1 MRPSLAL
8 LLVVSLASPLAA
20 QEPFD
25 FYSRGPYRPA
35 VPRPEAIT
43 GYPAGSQHTLYAV
56 MQHYLDTLVATA
68 TDRVRIETW
77 GRTSEYRPIRA
88 LIISDPANLAKLDQI
103 RAGIAEL
110 VDPRKTSPAR
120 AAAIAAQSP
129 AVAVFNYSVHGDEP
143 AGFEAAMQVA
153 YQLAASDEPQT
164 QEILKSVVV
173 VLNPS
178 ANPDGHERFAA
189 WYNSVSVGADHPWAF
204 EQNEPWS
211 ITGRYSHYRFDMN
224 RDLLAQSQPEVRAMM
239 DGILR
244 WHPQV
249 FVDHHS
255 TTSSFFFPPV
265 AQAVNMN
272 LPPQTTKWF
281 ATYGRGNAAAFDRY
295 GWQYYV
301 GGVFDFFYVGYW
313 DEWTTFQGASGMTY
327 ETDGGPEFRKRRDD
341 GSITTFLDG
350 IAHHF
355 VASLAT
361 LETTAKNRQSRLQDY
376 YEFRRSAMAEAAAD
390 RMKRVVI
397 VPGNDPQ
404 SSAHVIGLLL
414 RNGIEVTRLREPL
427 SSRVAHPYISPGT
440 AATAQTFPAGSYVID
455 LNQPQRRLAKG
466 MLEPQASMDR
476 SFVQREIG
484 KFQRNR
490 RRGDEA
496 DKEDYGFYDITAW
509 SLPLSFNLDAYWTED
524 AGPGGDAV
532 ADTIVPAPAA
542 PTRGASAYVF
552 LNDRPGAARLALALE
567 AESFRLAVTRQ
578 PILTGGR
585 TYPRGSFVARAQR
598 NPASLHERIAA
609 LGPALGVPVF
619 PLQTAFPDTGDAGIG
634 SEDVAGL
641 HAPKILV
648 AAGDGISETSYG
660 WLWYYLARELNV
672 AFTPVPLRAIARM
685 DDLQT
690 FNVLII
696 PDGSGGR
703 MRRELGDDGVE
714 KLKAWVRSGG
724 VLIGYGGAGDLAAN
738 KDVGLASIASVAPD
752 SGAKAD
758 TTPAGNEPP
767 AANNGNETVQVPVAK
782 NADGSSITGPVI
794 WRFSNVPAGTNTIA
808 LTSVPPGGFT
818 ANFYQP
824 ATLDTTHWLTLG
836 YDRNRMPVFIDG
848 DTFWRPSKGGANVVT
863 FTDPV
868 DSLVLSGFTWP
879 DNTARLLKGSTWAV
893 VENQG
898 NGRVVLFLGDPLFRA
913 FWRGPAK
920 MVTNAILIGPNR

>member
-1 MRPSLAL
+1 MRPLL
-8 LLVVSLASPLAA
+8 ILLVWGSLVSPLAA

-43 GYPAGSQHTLYAV
+43 GYAAGEQQTMYAV

-68 TDRVRIETW
+68 SDRVRIETW
-77 GRTSEYRPIRA
+77 GRTAEYRPIRA

-103 RAGIAEL
+103 RAGVAEL
-110 VDPRKTSPAR
+110 ADPRKTSAAR

-129 AVAVFNYSVHGDEP
+129 AVAVFQYSVHGDEP

-164 QEILKSVVV
+164 LEILKSVVL

-189 WYNSVSVGADHPWAF
+189 WYNSVAVGADHPQAF
-204 EQNEPWS
+204 EQGEPWS
-211 ITGRYSHYRFDMN
+211 ITGRYNHFRFDMN
-224 RDLLAQSQPEVRAMM
+224 RDLLAQSQPEVRAMV

-255 TTSSFFFPPV
+255 TTSAFFFPPV

-272 LPPQTTKWF
+272 LPAQTTRWF
-281 ATYGRGNAAAFDRY
+281 ETYGRGNAAAFDKY

-313 DEWTTFQGASGMTY
+313 DEWTTFQGATGMTY
-327 ETDGGPEFRKRRDD
+327 ETDGGRQFNKRRDD
-341 GSITTFLDG
+341 GSITTLRDG

-361 LETTAKNRQSRLQDY
+361 LETTAKNRQSRLADY
-376 YEFRRSAMAEAAAD
+376 YDFRRSAMAEAASD

-397 VPGNDPQ
+397 VPGSDPQ
-404 SSAHVIGLLL
+404 SAAHVVGLLL
-414 RNGIEVTRLREPL
+414 RNGIEVTRLRQPF
-427 SSRVAHPYISPGT
+427 SSRSAHAYIAGGTPGS
-440 AATAQTFPAGSYVID
+440 ARTFPAGSYVID

-466 MLEPQASMDR
+466 MLEPQAGMER
-476 SFVQREIG
+476 SFIEREIG

-490 RRGDEA
+490 RRGEDA

-524 AGPGGDAV
+524 AGAAGEAV
-532 ADTIVPAPAA
+532 ADSTLPAPPA
-542 PTRGASAYVF
+542 PTRAASAYVF

-567 AESFRLAVTRQ
+567 AENFKLAVARQ
-578 PILTGGR
+578 SLRVGGR
-585 TYPRGSFVARAQR
+585 TYPRGTFIARAQR
-598 NPASLHERIAA
+598 NAAGLHERIAA
-609 LGPALGVPVF
+609 LGPSLGVPVF

-634 SEDVAGL
+634 SEDVSAI
-641 HAPKILV
+641 HAPTILV
-648 AAGDGISETSYG
+648 GVGDGISETSYG
-660 WLWYYLARELNV
+660 WLWHYLTRELNV
-672 AFTPVPLRAIARM
+672 RFTPVALRALSSVT
-685 DDLQT
+685 DLAT
-690 FNVLII
+690 FNVIII
-696 PDGSGGR
+696 PDGNGGR
-703 MRRELGDDGVE
+703 MRRELGDEGIE
-714 KLKAWVRSGG
+714 QLKRWVRSGG

-738 KDVGLASIASVAPD
+738 KDVGLSTIATVAPD

-758 TTPAGNEPP
+758 TTAPG
-767 AANNGNETVQVPVAK
+767 TVPVLISTTA
-782 NADGSSITGPVI
+782 
-794 WRFSNVPAGTNTIA
+794 PARGRVEWI
-808 LTSVPPGGFT
+808 PGAIFR
-818 ANFYQP
+818 
-824 ATLDTTHWLTLG
+824 ATLDTTHWLTFG
-836 YDRNRMPVFIDG
+836 YDRDKLPVFIDG
-848 DTFWRPSKGGANVVT
+848 DTFWRPSKAGANPVT
-863 FTDPV
+863 FTDAT
-868 DSLVLSGFTWP
+868 DSLVLSGFVWP
-879 DNTARLLKGSTWAV
+879 DNTARLLKGSAWAA

-898 NGRVVLFLGDPLFRA
+898 SGRVVLFLSDPLFRA

-920 MVTNAILIGPNR
+920 MLTNAILIGPTR

>member
-1 MRPSLAL
+1 MRPILAAL
-8 LLVVSLASPLAA
+8 CLLVSPLAA

-25 FYSRGPYRPA
+25 FYARGPYRPA

-43 GYPAGSQHTLYAV
+43 GYAAGDQHTMYAV
-56 MQHYLDTLVATA
+56 MQHYLDTLVAT
-68 TDRVRIETW
+68 TSDRVRIETW
-77 GRTSEYRPIRA
+77 GRTTEYRPIRA

-103 RAGIAEL
+103 RAGLAEL
-110 VDPRKTSPAR
+110 TDPRKTSAAR

-129 AVAVFNYSVHGDEP
+129 AVAVFQYSVHGNEP

-164 QEILKSVVV
+164 LEILKSVVV

-189 WYNSVSVGADHPWAF
+189 WYNSVGIGADHPWAF

-211 ITGRYSHYRFDMN
+211 ITGRYSHFRFDMN
-224 RDLLAQSQPEVRAMM
+224 RDLLAQSQPEVRAIM

-244 WHPQV
+244 WRPQV

-313 DEWTTFQGASGMTY
+313 DEWTTFQGATGMTY
-327 ETDGGPEFRKRRDD
+327 ETDGGPEYRKRRDD
-341 GSITTFLDG
+341 GSITTFRDG
-350 IAHHF
+350 ISHHF
-355 VASLAT
+355 VASMAT

-376 YEFRRSAMAEAAAD
+376 YDFRRSALAEAATD
-390 RMKRVVI
+390 RIKRVVI

-404 SSAHVIGLLL
+404 SAAHVVGLLL
-414 RNGIEVTRLREPL
+414 RNGIEVTRLRQPL
-427 SSRVAHPYISPGT
+427 SSRLAHSYISPGT
-440 AATAQTFPAGSYVID
+440 GAGSARTFPAGSYVID

-466 MLEPQASMDR
+466 MLEPQPSMER

-490 RRGDEA
+490 RRGEDA

-509 SLPLSFNLDAYWTED
+509 SLPMSFNLDAYWTED
-524 AGPGGDAV
+524 AGLGGDAV
-532 ADTIVPAPAA
+532 TDSIVPPPAA
-542 PTRGASAYVF
+542 STRGASAYVF
-552 LNDRPGAARLALALE
+552 MNDRPGAARLALALE
-567 AESFRLAVTRQ
+567 AEDFRLAVTRQ
-578 PILTGGR
+578 PILIGGR
-585 TYPRGSFVARAQR
+585 TYPRGTFVARVQR
-598 NPASLHERIAA
+598 NPPSLHDRIVA
-609 LGPALGVPVF
+609 LGPAMGVPVL

-634 SEDVAGL
+634 SEDVSGL
-641 HAPKILV
+641 RAPRILV

-660 WLWYYLARELNV
+660 WLWFYLARELNV
-672 AFTPVPLRAIARM
+672 AFTPVPLRAIGRM
-685 DDLQT
+685 NDLQT
-690 FNVLII
+690 FNVIII

-738 KDVGLASIASVAPD
+738 KDMGLSSIASVAPD

-758 TTPAGNEPP
+758 TTAPGNEPP
-767 AANNGNETVQVPVAK
+767 MI
-782 NADGSSITGPVI
+782 SSTA
-794 WRFSNVPAGTNTIA
+794 PARDRPEWI
-808 LTSVPPGGFT
+808 PGAIFR
-818 ANFYQP
+818 
-824 ATLDTTHWLTLG
+824 ATLDTTHWLTFG
-836 YDRNRMPVFIDG
+836 YDRNRIPVFIDG

-879 DNTARLLKGSTWAV
+879 DNTARLLKGTTWAV

-898 NGRVVLFLGDPLFRA
+898 GGRVVLFLSDPLFRA

-920 MVTNAILIGPNR
+920 MVTNAILMGPNR

>member
-1 MRPSLAL
+1 MRPVLCL
-8 LLVVSLASPLAA
+8 LIVLVSPLTA

-43 GYPAGSQHTLYAV
+43 GYAAGEQQTMYAV
-56 MQHYLDTLVATA
+56 MQHYLDTLAATA

-88 LIISDPANLAKLDQI
+88 LIISDPANLARLDQI

-110 VDPRKTSPAR
+110 IDPRKTSPAR

-164 QEILKSVVV
+164 QELLKSVVV

-189 WYNSVSVGADHPWAF
+189 WYNSVGIGADHPWAF

-224 RDLLAQSQPEVRAMM
+224 RDLLAQSQPEVRAIM

-295 GWQYYV
+295 SWQYYV
-301 GGVFDFFYVGYW
+301 GGVFDFFYIGYW
-313 DEWTTFQGASGMTY
+313 DEWTTFQGATGMTY

-341 GSITTFLDG
+341 GSITTFRDG

-361 LETTAKNRQSRLQDY
+361 LETTAKSRQSRLQDY
-376 YEFRRSAMAEAAAD
+376 YDFRRSAMAEAATD

-404 SSAHVIGLLL
+404 SAAHVIGLLL
-414 RNGIEVTRLREPL
+414 RNGIEVTRLRQPL
-427 SSRVAHPYISPGT
+427 SARLAHAYISAST
-440 AATAQTFPAGSYVID
+440 APAARTFPAGGYVID
-455 LNQPQRRLAKG
+455 LNQPQRRIAKA
-466 MLEPQASMDR
+466 MLEPQASMER

-490 RRGDEA
+490 RRGDDT

-524 AGPGGDAV
+524 AAPALSGDPV
-532 ADTIVPAPAA
+532 ADSLVPPPAA
-542 PTRGASAYVF
+542 PARAVSGYAF

-567 AESFRLAVTRQ
+567 AEDFRLAVTKQ
-578 PILTGGR
+578 PILIGGR
-585 TYPRGSFVARAQR
+585 SYPRGTFVARVQR
-598 NPASLHERIAA
+598 NGPTLYDRIAA

-634 SEDVAGL
+634 SEDVTGL
-641 HAPKILV
+641 HAPRILV

-660 WLWYYLARELNV
+660 WLWHYLARELNV
-672 AFTPVPLRAIARM
+672 AFTPVPLRSIGRV

-690 FNVLII
+690 FNVIII

-703 MRRELGDDGVE
+703 MRRELGDDGAE

-738 KDVGLASIASVAPD
+738 KDLGLSSIASVAPD

-758 TTPAGNEPP
+758 TAAAGDAPP
-767 AANNGNETVQVPVAK
+767 LISKTAAPRDRPEW
-782 NADGSSITGPVI
+782 I
-794 WRFSNVPAGTNTIA
+794 
-808 LTSVPPGGFT
+808 PGAIFR
-818 ANFYQP
+818 
-824 ATLDTTHWLTLG
+824 ATLDTTHWLTAG
-836 YDRNRMPVFIDG
+836 YDRNKIPVFIDG
-848 DTFWRPSKGGANVVT
+848 DTFWRPSKGGANAAA
-863 FTDPV
+863 FTDPA

-879 DNTARLLKGSTWAV
+879 DNTARLLKGSTWAA

-898 NGRVVLFLGDPLFRA
+898 NGRVVLFLSDPLFRA
-913 FWRGPAK
+913 FWRGPAR
-920 MVTNAILIGPNR
+920 MLTNAILVGPNR

>member
-1 MRPSLAL
+1 MRPLL
-8 LLVVSLASPLAA
+8 TLLVLGSLMSPLAA

-43 GYPAGSQHTLYAV
+43 GYAAGEQQTMYAV

-110 VDPRKTSPAR
+110 LDPRKTSPAR

-164 QEILKSVVV
+164 QELLKSVVV

-189 WYNSVSVGADHPWAF
+189 WYNSVGIGADHPWAF

-224 RDLLAQSQPEVRAMM
+224 RDLLAQSQPEVRAIM

-272 LPPQTTKWF
+272 LPAQTTRWF

-313 DEWTTFQGASGMTY
+313 DEWTTFQGATGMTY

-341 GSITTFLDG
+341 GSITTFRDG

-361 LETTAKNRQSRLQDY
+361 LETTAKNRQTRLQDY
-376 YEFRRSAMAEAAAD
+376 YDFRRSAMAEAATD

-397 VPGNDPQ
+397 VPGSDPQ
-404 SSAHVIGLLL
+404 SAAHVIGLLL
-414 RNGIEVTRLREPL
+414 RNGVEVTRLRQPL
-427 SSRVAHPYISPGT
+427 SARLAHAYISAGT
-440 AATAQTFPAGSYVID
+440 APAARTFSAGSYVID
-455 LNQPQRRLAKG
+455 LNQPQRRIAKA
-466 MLEPQASMDR
+466 MLEPQANMER
-476 SFVQREIG
+476 AFVQREIG

-490 RRGDEA
+490 RRGDDT

-524 AGPGGDAV
+524 AGPLPGDLV
-532 ADTIVPAPAA
+532 TDSLVPPPAA
-542 PTRGASAYVF
+542 PARAVSGYAF

-567 AESFRLAVTRQ
+567 AEDFKLAVTRQ
-578 PILTGGR
+578 PILIGGR
-585 TYPRGSFVARAQR
+585 SYPRGTFVARVQR
-598 NPASLHERIAA
+598 NGPTMYDRIAA

-634 SEDVAGL
+634 SEDVTGL
-641 HAPKILV
+641 HAPRILV

-672 AFTPVPLRAIARM
+672 AFTPVPLRAIGRV

-690 FNVLII
+690 FNVIII

-703 MRRELGDDGVE
+703 MRRELGDDGAE

-738 KDVGLASIASVAPD
+738 KDVALSSIASVAPD

-758 TTPAGNEPP
+758 TTAAGDAPP
-767 AANNGNETVQVPVAK
+767 LLSKTAAPRDRPEW
-782 NADGSSITGPVI
+782 I
-794 WRFSNVPAGTNTIA
+794 
-808 LTSVPPGGFT
+808 PGAIFR
-818 ANFYQP
+818 
-824 ATLDTTHWLTLG
+824 ATLDTTHWLTAG
-836 YDRNRMPVFIDG
+836 YDRNKIPVFIDG
-848 DTFWRPSKGGANVVT
+848 DTFWRPSKGGANAAA
-863 FTDPV
+863 FTDSA

-879 DNTARLLKGSTWAV
+879 DNTARLLKGSTWAA

-898 NGRVVLFLGDPLFRA
+898 NGRVVLFLSDPLFRA

-920 MVTNAILIGPNR
+920 MLTNAILIGPNR

>member
-1 MRPSLAL
+1 MRPLL
-8 LLVVSLASPLAA
+8 TLLVWGSLVSPLAA

-43 GYPAGSQHTLYAV
+43 GYAAGEQQTMYAV

-68 TDRVRIETW
+68 TDRVGIESW
-77 GRTSEYRPIRA
+77 GRTTEYRPIRA
-88 LIISDPANLAKLDQI
+88 LIISDPANLARLDQI

-110 VDPRKTSPAR
+110 IDPRKTSPAR

-164 QEILKSVVV
+164 QEILKQVVV

-189 WYNSVSVGADHPWAF
+189 WYNSVGIGADHPWAL

-224 RDLLAQSQPEVRAMM
+224 RDLLAQSQPEVRAIM

-313 DEWTTFQGASGMTY
+313 DEWTTFQGATGMTY

-341 GSITTFLDG
+341 GSITTFRDG

-355 VASLAT
+355 GASLAT
-361 LETTAKNRQSRLQDY
+361 LETTAKNRQTRLQDY
-376 YEFRRSAMAEAAAD
+376 YDFRRSAMADAATD

-404 SSAHVIGLLL
+404 SAAHVIGLLL
-414 RNGIEVTRLREPL
+414 RNGIEVTRLRQPL
-427 SSRVAHPYISPGT
+427 SARLAHAYISAGT
-440 AATAQTFPAGSYVID
+440 AATARTFPAGSYVVD
-455 LNQPQRRLAKG
+455 LNQPQRRIAKA
-466 MLEPQASMDR
+466 MLEPQASMER

-490 RRGDEA
+490 RRGDDT

-524 AGPGGDAV
+524 AGPSLPGDPV
-532 ADTIVPAPAA
+532 ADSLVPPPAA
-542 PTRGASAYVF
+542 PARAVSGYAF

-567 AESFRLAVTRQ
+567 AEDFRLAVTRQ
-578 PILTGGR
+578 PILIGGR
-585 TYPRGSFVARAQR
+585 SYPRGTFVARVQR
-598 NPASLHERIAA
+598 NGPTLYDRIAA

-634 SEDVAGL
+634 SEDVTGL
-641 HAPKILV
+641 HAPRILV

-660 WLWYYLARELNV
+660 WLWHYLARELNV
-672 AFTPVPLRAIARM
+672 AFTPVPLRAIGRV

-690 FNVLII
+690 FNVIII

-703 MRRELGDDGVE
+703 MRRELGDDGAE

-738 KDVGLASIASVAPD
+738 KDLGLSSIASVAPD

-758 TTPAGNEPP
+758 TAAAGDAPP
-767 AANNGNETVQVPVAK
+767 LVSKTAAPRDRPEW
-782 NADGSSITGPVI
+782 I
-794 WRFSNVPAGTNTIA
+794 
-808 LTSVPPGGFT
+808 PGAIFR
-818 ANFYQP
+818 
-824 ATLDTTHWLTLG
+824 ATLDTTHWLTAG
-836 YDRNRMPVFIDG
+836 YDRNKIPVFIDG
-848 DTFWRPSKGGANVVT
+848 DTFWRPSKGGANAAA
-863 FTDPV
+863 FTDPA

-879 DNTARLLKGSTWAV
+879 DNTARLLKGSTWAA

-898 NGRVVLFLGDPLFRA
+898 SGRVVLFLSDPLFRA

-920 MVTNAILIGPNR
+920 MLTNAILIGPNR